1 MINILI
7 ADKLSPLAISE
18 LEKLGANI
26 TNEPTLAAEELP
38 SRISGFEVLVVRSTK
53 VTSATIAAGKDLSLI
68 VRAGAGVNTIDI
80 SAASAKGIHVA
91 NCPGKNKDAVA
102 ELAIGLLIAADRRI
116 VNAAS
121 DLRHGKWMK
130 KEYGKAEGL
139 RGKTMGI
146 IGLGAIGSTVAKL
159 AKSLGMK
166 VIAWSRSLTPEIA
179 EEIGIGFCEN
189 LTQLA
194 SKSDAVSVHLASNA
208 DTQHLINAEFLN
220 AMKDEAILINTS
232 RGQIIDTQALKAAIQ
247 QKGLKVALDVYENEP
262 AAGEPDFADTELAGM
277 ITGTP
282 HIGAST
288 NQASEAIAM
297 EAVRVIKSYRDTGT
311 PVNAV
316 NLRSGSDL
324 DVNLV
329 VRHFNKVGV
338 LANVLDKLK
347 NDGINV
353 EEMNNTIFAGGEAA
367 ICLLKLDKRPKDI
380 TMKRIMD
387 NIHIIQLGIK

>member
-1 MINILI
+1 INILI

-121 DLRHGKWMK
+121 DLRQGKWMK

-189 LTQLA
+189 LTQLV